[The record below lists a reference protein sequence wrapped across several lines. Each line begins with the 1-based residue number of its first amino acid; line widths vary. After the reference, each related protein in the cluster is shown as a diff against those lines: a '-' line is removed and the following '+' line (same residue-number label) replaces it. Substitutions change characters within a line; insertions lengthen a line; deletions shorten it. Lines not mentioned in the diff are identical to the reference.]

1 MFMITA
7 VVASVVSDVC
17 SNRRFDASV
26 LDSSFFF
33 FFKAYKIN
41 IIYCILFLSSGLF
54 IKVFL
59 TLLAVKQDY
68 ELNKENDY
76 KVES

>member
-7 VVASVVSDVC
+7 VVASVVFDVY

-26 LDSSFFF
+26 LESFFLK
-33 FFKAYKIN
+33 KAYKIN
-41 IIYCILFLSSGLF
+41 IIYCILFLSSGLL
-54 IKVFL
+54 IKVFF
-59 TLLAVKQDY
+59 TLLAVKQGH

>member
-7 VVASVVSDVC
+7 VVASVVSDVY

-33 FFKAYKIN
+33 LKAYKIN

-54 IKVFL
+54 IKVFF

>member
-1 MFMITA
+1 MFVITA

-33 FFKAYKIN
+33 FLK
-41 IIYCILFLSSGLF
+41 L
-54 IKVFL
+54 IK
-59 TLLAVKQDY
+59 
-68 ELNKENDY
+68 
-76 KVES
+76 